1 MLGSNLAFIQR
12 KRGGVCSKSNALDNG
27 CGFSA
32 VDEEWKKIADHTM
45 DFLDESNVNVA
56 VMVN

>member
-45 DFLDESNVNVA
+45 NFLDESNVNVA